1 MNVPLL
7 IVAAG
12 AVVLGWVWALR
23 YAQLR
28 TWRTVAV
35 LAVGTAGLF
44 TAALILPMP
53 FGLLVGTAVG
63 TLAFWLVATGSRF
76 LWAMPDRDYA
86 YAEMLRTADSDAA
99 ALLSRLA
106 EHELDAVG
114 AGLEPILEG
123 LKQPAPDADW
133 ERVRDLKAEELG
145 IALAFVTG
153 RSPVPESTL
162 RRQQELR
169 DRALEE
175 FKKVTKAKSSFW
187 R

>member
-7 IVAAG
+7 VAAAG
-12 AVVLGWVWALR
+12 VVALGWVWALR
-23 YAQLR
+23 YGQLR

-35 LAVGTAGLF
+35 LTIGTAGLF
-44 TAALILPMP
+44 AAPLLLPSLLG
-53 FGLLVGTAVG
+53 FLVGIPIA
-63 TLAFWLVATGSRF
+63 TLAFWLVAMGSRF
-76 LWAMPDRDYA
+76 LWVMPDRDYA
-86 YAEMLRTADSDAA
+86 YAEMLRKADSDAA
-99 ALLSRLA
+99 ALLSRLD

-114 AGLEPILEG
+114 AGLAPIVERLR
-123 LKQPAPDADW
+123 QPAPDADW

-169 DRALEE
+169 EKALEE
-175 FKKVTKAKSSFW
+175 FNRVIKAKSSFW